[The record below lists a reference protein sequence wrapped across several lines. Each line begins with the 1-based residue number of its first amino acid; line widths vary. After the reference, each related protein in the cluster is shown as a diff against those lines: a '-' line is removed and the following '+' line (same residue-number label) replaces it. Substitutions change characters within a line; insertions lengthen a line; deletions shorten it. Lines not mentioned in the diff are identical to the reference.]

1 MRISDWSSD
10 VCSSDL
16 VLWMAWL
23 RSGRSEQAR
32 FARVAAAL
40 RSENAALGESMRSLG
55 QHLAD
60 ARQQLS
66 DQATLVQQLGLDA
79 AARLHESS
87 DRLAS
92 NASVIANANH
102 QLARSGDV
110 AMTRMDRLIPF
121 LPRIDHVVQRLAV
134 KFREAG

>member
-1 MRISDWSSD
+1 
-10 VCSSDL
+10 
-16 VLWMAWL
+16 MAWL

-87 DRLAS
+87 DRLAC
-92 NASVIANANH
+92 NASEIATAH
-102 QLARSGDV
+102 DPLARSGDV
-110 AMTRMDRLIPF
+110 ALQRMDGLRAG
-121 LPRIDHVVQRLAV
+121 LPRRSEEHTSELQSLMRT
-134 KFREAG
+134 

>member
-1 MRISDWSSD
+1 MP
-10 VCSSDL
+10 L
-16 VLWMAWL
+16 TLLAVLWMAWL

-79 AARLHESS
+79 AARLRSEEHTSELQSLMSS
-87 DRLAS
+87 S
-92 NASVIANANH
+92 Y
-102 QLARSGDV
+102 
-110 AMTRMDRLIPF
+110 
-121 LPRIDHVVQRLAV
+121 AV
-134 KFREAG
+134 FGLKKTPQQYQ